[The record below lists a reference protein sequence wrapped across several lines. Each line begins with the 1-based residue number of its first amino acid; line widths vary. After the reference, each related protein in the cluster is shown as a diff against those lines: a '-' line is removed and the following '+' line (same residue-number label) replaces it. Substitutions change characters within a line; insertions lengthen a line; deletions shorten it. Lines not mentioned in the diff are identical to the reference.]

1 MDGEFQDIVDSL
13 TEKPPRSCLEPYGE
27 LIDELRH
34 RKRTYRDIVDILAKN
49 CRLRVSIS
57 TLHDFVR
64 ARSRRKRNSARRIA
78 SENWVTSPIAPK
90 PETLKSGQNLSDK
103 EVQQRIATLKARKPV
118 TTSPP
123 HGFHF
128 DPTEPLRL
136 IPRGKPSSDH

>member
-64 ARSRRKRNSARRIA
+64 ARARRKRHSAGRIA
-78 SENWVTSPIAPK
+78 TGTRIATPIAPK
-90 PETLKSGQNLSDK
+90 AKILKSGQNPSDE
-103 EVQQRIATLKARKPV
+103 EVRQRIAAFKARKPV
-118 TTSPP
+118 AAPSLND
-123 HGFHF
+123 FHF
-128 DPTEPLRL
+128 DPDEPLRL
-136 IPRGKPSSDH
+136 IPREKPELDK